1 MKKHFGLLSWFWL
14 FCMATVTGWAQEGP
28 SEKIACPNGLSVD
41 ARDWPWWRGPT
52 LDGKAVGPQPP
63 TAWSE
68 TQNVIWRVNVPGLGH
83 ASPCIWGDRVFVA
96 TAEGA
101 PGESTTR
108 KGITI
113 VHPSGSGEV
122 QSLLCY
128 DRATG
133 KRRWRTD
140 VHRGSFLSRHAKNS
154 HATATPA
161 CDGEHVFV
169 VFANHG
175 KVWLSAID
183 LDGSIVWQEEVGA
196 IEGRYGCGASPLL
209 YKSLII
215 VNVDHPGGGYIK
227 ALNRATGRPVW
238 QARREKWYGFSS
250 PIVAPLAGR
259 DQLLQSG
266 IYALTSYDPLS
277 GKVFWTC
284 QAPSNTLAST
294 PICTEPSDAAP
305 CVFVTGGDPQTGIR
319 CIRADGRGDVSDS
332 HIAWENTVK
341 VYVPSSLLIDGRL
354 VAVKDIGVA
363 ACFDAGSGKKLW
375 EQRLGQGE
383 FSASPV
389 ACQDLVFVPNEA
401 GRMFVFKAGPQFE
414 MVAENDLGD
423 GGFAS
428 PVIVGGQ
435 MFLRTLHRLY
445 CIGYSGDGQR

>member
-1 MKKHFGLLSWFWL
+1 MKQVIVFL
-14 FCMATVTGWAQEGP
+14 FCLELCSEGVVCGLAQDNQP
-28 SEKIACPNGLSVD
+28 EKIACANGLTVD

-63 TAWSE
+63 TRWSE
-68 TQNVIWRVNVPGLGH
+68 KENVLWRVNVPGLGH
-83 ASPCIWGDRVFVA
+83 ASPCIWGNRIFLA
-96 TAEGA
+96 AAEGT

-113 VHPSGSGEV
+113 VHPGGSGEV

-133 KRRWRTD
+133 KQRWRTD
-140 VHRGSFLSRHAKNS
+140 VHRGGFLSRHAKNS

-161 CDGEHVFV
+161 CDGQHVFV
-169 VFANHG
+169 VFSNQG

-183 LDGSIVWQEEVGA
+183 LDGKIVWQEEVGA
-196 IEGRYGCGASPLL
+196 IEGRYGYGASPLL
-209 YKSLII
+209 YKSLVI

-227 ALNRATGRPVW
+227 ALDRVTGRLVW
-238 QARREKWYGFSS
+238 LTRREKWYGFSS
-250 PIVAPLAGR
+250 PIVASLAGR

-266 IYALTSYDPLS
+266 IYSLTSYDPLS
-277 GKVFWTC
+277 GKVQWTC
-284 QAPSNTLAST
+284 RAPSNTLAST
-294 PICTEPSDAAP
+294 PICTGPSDAAQ

-319 CIRADGRGDVSDS
+319 CIRADGHGDVSDT
-332 HIAWENTVK
+332 HVAWENTVK

-354 VAVKDIGVA
+354 IAVKDIGVA
-363 ACFDAGSGKKLW
+363 VCFDAGSGKKLW

-383 FSASPV
+383 FSASPI
-389 ACQDLVFVPNEA
+389 ACQGLVFVPNEA
-401 GRMFVFKAGPQFE
+401 GRLFVFKAGRKLE

-428 PVIVGGQ
+428 PVIVVGQ
-435 MFLRTLHRLY
+435 IFLRTLHRLY
-445 CIGYSGDGQR
+445 CIGRP